1 MRPALRL
8 HESVFYLL
16 SWRFLHAPRFKL
28 PPFFFPYTGTAR
40 SVRVKD
46 SFRKSMSWLHTWCGL
61 FCGWLL
67 CAIFLTG
74 ALSVFREPITRWMQ
88 AKPLLPVVMSS
99 NAMDQASAYLA
110 AKAPHALSW
119 KVDLPRRPG
128 DAMQLAWK
136 TDDGSRH
143 NVSMDPGTGAL
154 LEQPWGRTTQGGR
167 HFMAFHY
174 MLHGGLPGYWLVG
187 FLSMGMLVTLVSGV
201 VVHKRIFKDFFTFR
215 PGKGQRSWLDAH
227 NATAVLSLPF
237 LFMIVYTG
245 LSVFYVSYMPWPMEA
260 AYGGK
265 DAYEQYQT
273 ELALKPPPLAPR
285 LPSRQAAALPDLAAL
300 QARANSLMRRPALN
314 MTVDLPGDAQQR
326 VRFDARS
333 TEGDS
338 SSDLLNHA
346 RSVTFDGATGAV
358 LQLEGAQHDVGYA
371 GKFSH
376 EAMEQLHLA
385 HFGGWTVKWLYF
397 VGGLMGTAMMAT
409 GTILFYVKR
418 RKKSELEFGAAT
430 ATVYRLIE
438 ACNVAALAGTALA
451 CIVYFYAN
459 RLLPDTWDS
468 RALWE
473 VRAFL
478 LTWLASLL
486 HALVRTFLSSPRL
499 AWLDQLWTTALL
511 CLALPLLNWATTG
524 QHLGRYLANGDGQG
538 AAVELTA
545 MAFGLAFA
553 CMARQVGNTVQAA
566 PVRKANRPAPA
577 R

>member
-1 MRPALRL
+1 MA
-8 HESVFYLL
+8 
-16 SWRFLHAPRFKL
+16 
-28 PPFFFPYTGTAR
+28 
-40 SVRVKD
+40 
-46 SFRKSMSWLHTWCGL
+46 WLHTWCGL
-61 FCGWLL
+61 FCGWVL

-74 ALSVFREPITRWMQ
+74 TLSVFREPITRWMQ
-88 AKPLLPVVMSS
+88 AQPLLATVTENS
-99 NAMDQASAYLA
+99 AMAHASTYLA
-110 AKAPHALSW
+110 RTAPHAPSW
-119 KVDLPRRPG
+119 QVDLPRRPG
-128 DAMQLAWK
+128 DAMHLAWK
-136 TDDGSRH
+136 SDDGARQT
-143 NVSMDPGTGAL
+143 VTMDPGTGVL
-154 LEQPWGRTTQGGR
+154 LDQPWGLATQGGR
-167 HFMAFHY
+167 QFMAFHY
-174 MLHGGLPGYWLVG
+174 MLQGGLPGYWLVG
-187 FLSMGMLVTLVSGV
+187 FLSMGMLVALVSGV

-314 MTVDLPGDAQQR
+314 MTVDLAGDAHQR

-409 GTILFYVKR
+409 GTILFCVKR
-418 RKKSELEFGAAT
+418 RKKSEMEFGAAT
-430 ATVYRLIE
+430 ASVYRVIE

-451 CIVYFYAN
+451 CIVYFYTN
-459 RLLPDTWDS
+459 RLLPEAWDG

-486 HALVRTFLSSPRL
+486 HAVIRTFMNSPRL

-524 QHLGRYLANGDGQG
+524 QHLGLYLAHGDGQS